1 MKNIFIQLTLVF
13 CFFTILFSSVKG
25 EDLLT
30 LHGQIQ
36 FNDDGNG
43 AGGSDVWGYT
53 TPEGED
59 YAIMGIYEG
68 VAFIRVEDM
77 AIVDTVLGPMDND
90 SYYHRDIQ
98 TFGHYAYVVS
108 ENLGTNEGLQIIDMS
123 NLPNQVELVN
133 VTTFN
138 NNPRSH
144 NLHIDVEMGF
154 AYVCAPNH
162 DGFRVLD
169 LSNPEIPSDVS
180 FVDTDH
186 IHDVYARNDTAYT
199 AEGGRGTFAI
209 YDMMNKSN
217 PVLLARVAI
226 PNSGYVHNIWPS
238 DDGKYVI
245 TTEETIGKTVK
256 IWSIEDMANIHV
268 IGEYLGDNLIAHN
281 AQVMGSR
288 IFLSHYS
295 YGIAVVDFANPND
308 PILSGYWDT
317 SLADN
322 DQPSPWL
329 GTWGVYP
336 YTENGYVYG
345 SDLNGLFTVLNY
357 EKGLDNYLLGDVNE
371 DHSVDNLDF
380 NFILDADLNNY
391 ELTDAQWLRANLN
404 FDESI
409 DVLDL
414 LLLADK
420 IEF

>member
-245 TTEETIGKTVK
+245 TTEETIGKTIK

-380 NFILDADLNNY
+380 NFILDAVLNNY

-414 LLLADK
+414 LLLADQ